1 MSAPQLRSREE
12 QAVVGNPKLTKADRL
27 PNGWRF
33 YPAFSFDFANKY
45 LERYV
50 AGQHTVL
57 DTWNGSGTTTAA
69 AAGLGIEA
77 IGLDL
82 NPAMRVLA
90 RSRVASSK
98 ALRLAGAISKKLP
111 KSRPDNWIGDL
122 RSDPLS
128 AWFSPKSVLNI
139 RCLQATLT
147 KTIYQS
153 AGRHSRTK
161 CEEQELIDD
170 LSSVLATAMFAVVR
184 ETLDGYLTSNPTWI
198 RIPKGDDA
206 GSEVL
211 KWPSVRSRF
220 LEATNALVLHLLEQG
235 ISDLDGFVRPKL
247 GISSSTALPLED
259 SSISTSVSSPPYGT
273 RIDYAVA
280 TAFEC
285 AVLGLRLDNEFSD
298 LRQKL
303 IGTTTVANDAQL
315 TASVRKWAG
324 PTCSEFLT
332 RVKNHPSHAS
342 ATYYLKNWLGYFRGI
357 STSLSEIHRVL
368 RPEGQCT
375 LVVQDSNY
383 KEIRAPIQEIF
394 EEMASRHGLEP
405 VGRYDFR
412 AIRSMG
418 LIHPH
423 ANAWRDSS
431 TATESVLVFKKCR
444 RPVSRRR

>member
-1 MSAPQLRSREE
+1 MSAAQLKSRVEE
-12 QAVVGNPKLTKADRL
+12 AVVSNPKLTRADRL

-45 LERYV
+45 LERY
-50 AGQHTVL
+50 AADQHTVL
-57 DTWNGSGTTTAA
+57 DAWNGSGTTTAA
-69 AAGLGIEA
+69 AAGLGIKA

-90 RSRVASSK
+90 RSRVAGSR
-98 ALRLAGAISKKLP
+98 ALWLACAVSKKLP
-111 KSRPDNWIGDL
+111 RSRPDNWIVDL
-122 RSDPLS
+122 LTDPLS
-128 AWFSPKSVLNI
+128 AWFSPSSVLNI
-139 RCLQATLT
+139 RCLQTVLT
-147 KTIYQS
+147 KTIYQT

-161 CEEQELIDD
+161 REEQELIDD
-170 LSSVLATAMFAVVR
+170 LSSVFATAMFAVVR
-184 ETLDGYLTSNPTWI
+184 ETLDDYLTSNPTWI
-198 RIPKGDDA
+198 RIPKNCDA
-206 GSEVL
+206 GVEVL
-211 KWPSVRSRF
+211 KWPSLRSRF
-220 LEATNALVLHLLEQG
+220 VEATNALVTHLSAQG
-235 ISDLDGFVRPKL
+235 ISDRDGFVRPKL
-247 GISSSTALPLED
+247 GISSSTALPLRD
-259 SSISTSVSSPPYGT
+259 SSISTLVSSPPYGT

-285 AVLGLRLDNEFSD
+285 AVLGLRRDNEFAD

-303 IGTTTVANDAQL
+303 IGTTTVAGDGQL

-324 PTCSEFLT
+324 PTCSEFLMT
-332 RVKNHPSHAS
+332 VKNHPSHAS
-342 ATYYLKNWLGYFRGI
+342 ATYYLKNWLGYFQGI

-375 LVVQDSNY
+375 LVVQDSHY

-394 EEMASRHGLEP
+394 EEMARRHGMEA

-431 TATESVLVFKKCR
+431 TATESVLVFKKRR
-444 RPVSRRR
+444 RPIPR